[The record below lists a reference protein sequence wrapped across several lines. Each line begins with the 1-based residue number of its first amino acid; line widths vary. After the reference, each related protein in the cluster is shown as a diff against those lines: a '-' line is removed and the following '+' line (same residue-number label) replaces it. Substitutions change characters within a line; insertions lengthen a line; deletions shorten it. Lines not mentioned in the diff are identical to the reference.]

1 MAKVRISIS
10 LDPEEAARVR
20 SHAERA
26 GMDVSSY
33 LVNAAIRQMAEVE
46 AAEAQFAGLDA
57 LIADAEGRA
66 EHYGP
71 VDEAGE
77 ESLSED
83 ERREVDEAMSLVY
96 GAREPR
102 DRSRGE
108 VA

>member
-1 MAKVRISIS
+1 
-10 LDPEEAARVR
+10 
-20 SHAERA
+20 
-26 GMDVSSY
+26 MDVSAY

-66 EHYGP
+66 AHYGP
-71 VDEAGE
+71 ADEAGE

-83 ERREVDEAMSLVY
+83 ERREVDEAMRLVH
-96 GAREPR
+96 GVGETHGSP
-102 DRSRGE
+102 RGE

>member
-10 LDPEEAARVR
+10 LDPEEAERVR
-20 SHAERA
+20 SHADRA

-33 LVNAAIRQMAEVE
+33 LVNAAIRQIAEVE
-46 AAEAQFAGLDA
+46 AAEAQFAELDA

-71 VDEAGE
+71 VDETSE
-77 ESLSED
+77 DSLSED
-83 ERREVDEAMSLVY
+83 ERREVDEAMRLVH
-96 GAREPR
+96 GVGETHE
-102 DRSRGE
+102 SHRGE

>member
-10 LDPEEAARVR
+10 LGSDEAERVR

-33 LVNAAIRQMAEVE
+33 LVNAAIRQMAEAD
-46 AAEAQFAGLDA
+46 AADAAFAGVDA

-66 EHYGP
+66 ERYGP
-71 VDEAGE
+71 VDEAAEGP
-77 ESLSED
+77 LSAD
-83 ERREVDEAMSLVY
+83 ERREVDEAMRLVY
-96 GAREPR
+96 GTGESR
-102 DRSRGE
+102 DRNQGE

>member
-10 LDPEEAARVR
+10 LDPEEAERVR
-20 SHAERA
+20 SHADRA

-77 ESLSED
+77 EFLSAD
-83 ERREVDEAMSLVY
+83 ERREVDEAMRLVY
-96 GAREPR
+96 GAGEAHE
-102 DRSRGE
+102 SHRGE

>member
-10 LDPEEAARVR
+10 LDPDEAERVR
-20 SHAERA
+20 SHADRA

-33 LVNAAIRQMAEVE
+33 LVNAAIRQMPEVE
-46 AAEAQFAGLDA
+46 AAEAEFAGVDA

-71 VDEAGE
+71 VDEAGDD
-77 ESLSED
+77 SLSAD
-83 ERREVDEAMSLVY
+83 ERREVDEAMRLVY
-96 GAREPR
+96 GAGEAR
-102 DRSRGE
+102 DRNRGE

>member
-10 LDPEEAARVR
+10 LDPDEAERVR
-20 SHAERA
+20 SHADRA

-33 LVNAAIRQMAEVE
+33 FVNAAIRQMGDAEL
-46 AAEAQFAGLDA
+46 AEAEFAGVDA

-66 EHYGP
+66 EHYGS
-71 VDEAGE
+71 VDETGDD
-77 ESLSED
+77 SLNAD

-96 GAREPR
+96 GAGETRT
-102 DRSRGE
+102 RSRGE

>member
-1 MAKVRISIS
+1 MARVRISIS
-10 LDPEEAARVR
+10 LEAEDAERIR
-20 SHAERA
+20 EHADRA

-46 AAEAQFAGLDA
+46 TAEAQFAGLDA

-83 ERREVDEAMSLVY
+83 ERREVDEAMRLVHGVGETHDSY
-96 GAREPR
+96 
-102 DRSRGE
+102 RGE

>member
-10 LDPEEAARVR
+10 LDPDEADRVR
-20 SHAERA
+20 SHADRA

-46 AAEAQFAGLDA
+46 AAEAEFAAVDA

-71 VDEAGE
+71 VDDADA
-77 ESLSED
+77 ESLSAD
-83 ERREVDEAMSLVY
+83 ERREVDEAMRLVY
-96 GAREPR
+96 GAGEAPG
-102 DRSRGE
+102 RGE

>member
-1 MAKVRISIS
+1 
-10 LDPEEAARVR
+10 
-20 SHAERA
+20 
-26 GMDVSSY
+26 MDVSAY

-71 VDEAGE
+71 VDEGGE

-83 ERREVDEAMSLVY
+83 ERHEVDEAMRLVY
-96 GAREPR
+96 GVGETHG
-102 DRSRGE
+102 SHRGE

>member
-10 LDPEEAARVR
+10 LDPDEAERVR

-46 AAEAQFAGLDA
+46 AAEAEFAGVDA

-71 VDEAGE
+71 VDEVGDD
-77 ESLSED
+77 SLSAD
-83 ERREVDEAMSLVY
+83 ERREVDEAMRLVY
-96 GAREPR
+96 GAGEAQ
-102 DRSRGE
+102 DRNRGE

>member
-1 MAKVRISIS
+1 
-10 LDPEEAARVR
+10 
-20 SHAERA
+20 
-26 GMDVSSY
+26 MDVSSY

-71 VDEAGE
+71 VAETGE

-83 ERREVDEAMSLVY
+83 ERREVAEAMSLVY
-96 GAREPR
+96 GVGEARG
-102 DRSRGE
+102 SHRGE